1 MAKFSETTR
10 LLFLAAM
17 AYVVALGWNT
27 AVKKTFS
34 IYIEKFLKKH
44 SWNIVILP
52 YWIYAIIV
60 TIIVAL
66 VTWWVSPQITSSSED
81 DIIVPSFGDKDK
93 DEVIKI
99 KEKKKTQIK

>member
-34 IYIEKFLKKH
+34 IYIEKILKETFMEYCYSTLLDLCNYSNNH
-44 SWNIVILP
+44 SCIS
-52 YWIYAIIV
+52 Y
-60 TIIVAL
+60 L
-66 VTWWVSPQITSSSED
+66 V
-81 DIIVPSFGDKDK
+81 G
-93 DEVIKI
+93 
-99 KEKKKTQIK
+99 